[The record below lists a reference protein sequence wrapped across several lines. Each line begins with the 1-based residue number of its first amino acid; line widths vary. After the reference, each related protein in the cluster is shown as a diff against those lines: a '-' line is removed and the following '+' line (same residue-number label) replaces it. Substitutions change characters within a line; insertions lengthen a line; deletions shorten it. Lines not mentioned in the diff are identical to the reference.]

1 MWYLSQL
8 GRREHYALPSYLH
21 EQGKLGLL
29 ATDVWCGMAGRVPS
43 EWLPRKLAQRYNP
56 KLKDA
61 KVVSQG
67 LCSAAWSLLSKQP
80 QSLRWVTDGRRFG
93 SFAAEEFAKTSL
105 GVGDVVL
112 GYTAANLE
120 QLKLAKS
127 RGARGLHV
135 QVDPG
140 LEWYQTRQAEQQAY
154 PEVED
159 EAEMPDGSFFDR
171 VQEEWYEAAKVIVHS
186 EHSKRS
192 LVQQGVAES
201 RCLVAPPAFEPIQ
214 GGRIRER
221 KLGQGLRVLFVG
233 NHCLA
238 KGFHYYAQAAKT
250 APAGVEFHSAGRSM
264 LKEAY
269 QADVAQNVRM
279 HGHLPQ
285 ASVFKLMADSD
296 VLVFPT
302 LSDGFGLVQL
312 EAMSLGLPVISTPH
326 CGDVVRDGVDGFRI
340 TSRDSC
346 AINMS
351 LQRLKEAPE
360 ELFKMSAAALE
371 RSKQFSESAHHN
383 LLNLTAKQPSP

>member
-21 EQGKLGLL
+21 EHGKLGLL
-29 ATDVWCGMAGRVPS
+29 ATDVWCGLAGRVPAG
-43 EWLPRKLAQRYNP
+43 WLPRKLAQRYNP
-56 KLKDA
+56 RLKEA
-61 KVVSQG
+61 NVVSQG
-67 LCSAAWSLLSKQP
+67 LLSAAWNSFSRQP

-93 SFAAEEFAKTSL
+93 SFAAEEFAKTKL

-171 VQEEWYEAAKVIVHS
+171 VRAEWAEAEQVIVHS
-186 EHSKRS
+186 EHSKRA
-192 LVQQGVAES
+192 LVSQGVAED
-201 RCLVAPPAFEPIQ
+201 RCFVAPPAFEPRP
-214 GGRIRER
+214 GGRVRER
-221 KLGQGLRVLFVG
+221 KPGQPLRVLFVG
-233 NHCLA
+233 YHCLT
-238 KGFHYYAQAAKT
+238 KGFHYYVQAAKA
-250 APAGVEFHSAGRSM
+250 APAGMEFHSAGRSM
-264 LKEAY
+264 LKETY
-269 QADVAQNVRM
+269 QAEAAKHVQM

-285 ASVFKLMADSD
+285 AAVFKLMSESD

-312 EAMSLGLPVISTPH
+312 EAMSQGLPVISTSQ
-326 CGDVVRDGVDGFRI
+326 CGDVVRDGIDGFRI
-340 TSRDSC
+340 PARDPL
-346 AINMS
+346 AIKASLHMLMDGRHRFSSMS
-351 LQRLKEAPE
+351 HAAMNRAKEFDASSLFGRLNK
-360 ELFKMSAAALE
+360 
-371 RSKQFSESAHHN
+371 N
-383 LLNLTAKQPSP
+383 